1 MRTKGPP
8 GAATASPA
16 RWASARLLQPAFIV
30 LALAYAV
37 PIALK
42 AEDQL
47 TRVNQQARQRLIDEH
62 RLWELQPGFRGKP
75 EAWARMAAR
84 LLNDRQLLTRV
95 ATRYGGQSA
104 EIELEYRRDLA
115 IARAEVV
122 LGALASWAAPLGAIY
137 ALGWWGVRRRKAAPP
152 LKVEPA
158 SAADPRYRPPGQH

>member
-1 MRTKGPP
+1 MRTIGPP
-8 GAATASPA
+8 GAAIASPA
-16 RWASARLLQPAFIV
+16 RRASGRLLRLAFIV

-37 PIALK
+37 PIGLK
-42 AEDQL
+42 AYDEL
-47 TRVNQQARQRLIDEH
+47 TRVNYQARQRLIEEH

-95 ATRYGGQSA
+95 ATRYAGQSG

-122 LGALASWAAPLGAIY
+122 LGALGSWAAPLAAVYGLA
-137 ALGWWGVRRRKAAPP
+137 WWGLRRRRAAPP
-152 LKVEPA
+152 RKVEPA
-158 SAADPRYRPPGQH
+158 SAADPRYRPPGPH